1 MILSFSYFLF
11 YVMHLSY
18 QIIDIPG
25 IGTMIDTQYIVI
37 GCQNESYIT
46 LPLDLS
52 SFLACTDVRVR
63 TENVFVV
70 IPVILTVPRT

>member
-25 IGTMIDTQYIVI
+25 IGTMIDTQYIVV

-46 LPLDLS
+46 LPPDLS
-52 SFLACTDVRVR
+52 SFLVCTDVRVR
-63 TENVFVV
+63 TETVFVV